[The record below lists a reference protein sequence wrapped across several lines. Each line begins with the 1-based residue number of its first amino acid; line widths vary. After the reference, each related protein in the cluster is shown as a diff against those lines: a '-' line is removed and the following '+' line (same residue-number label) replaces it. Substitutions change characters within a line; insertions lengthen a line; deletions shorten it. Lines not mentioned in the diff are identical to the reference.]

1 MPSAPRTLPPLTASV
16 RRCAPPGSS
25 PTWCALLLPRRHG
38 QPVASTGPAH
48 ARAAPAACFRT
59 QSRQTR
65 RGGRARP
72 PSRRRVAVNLLAIS
86 LRAAT
91 GPRHGSSGT
100 MNVTILRDVVTMR
113 RGGMNGARS
122 HRGKGAGARAHA
134 RRIEKLG
141 GGATVHVL
149 QSGIQA
155 DGATTTKNGGWAAAW
170 HAVYLV
176 AASCPFFIFDFSV
189 RTLASRIPRYGGV
202 VRGLKV
208 TVNAG
213 RDE

>member
-1 MPSAPRTLPPLTASV
+1 M
-16 RRCAPPGSS
+16 
-25 PTWCALLLPRRHG
+25 
-38 QPVASTGPAH
+38 
-48 ARAAPAACFRT
+48 
-59 QSRQTR
+59 
-65 RGGRARP
+65 
-72 PSRRRVAVNLLAIS
+72 
-86 LRAAT
+86 
-91 GPRHGSSGT
+91 
-100 MNVTILRDVVTMR
+100 TILRDVVTMR

-134 RRIEKLG
+134 RRMEKLG

>member
-38 QPVASTGPAH
+38 QPAASTGPAH

-100 MNVTILRDVVTMR
+100 MNVTNLRDVVTMR

-155 DGATTTKNGGWAAAW
+155 DGATTTKMGGGLACG
-170 HAVYLV
+170 LLGG
-176 AASCPFFIFDFSV
+176 SELSFFHF
-189 RTLASRIPRYGGV
+189 
-202 VRGLKV
+202 
-208 TVNAG
+208 
-213 RDE
+213 